1 MTLAQIQ
8 QNLREKN
15 CDVFLVAHGN
25 HFIGQDVLP
34 QENRILELTG
44 FDGSDGL
51 LLITPSQALLFVDG
65 RYELQAARQ
74 IDTKKIG
81 VICAQKKSLLGAAC
95 AWLRQ
100 NMPSA
105 FVCANT
111 WHFSVSDHAFLLQ
124 MLPNIR
130 FVAAPELA
138 ATAPAKVFAL
148 PQKFSGQSFA
158 DKKAKLIEMLDRQ
171 GVKAFLCTAADS
183 VSWLTNLRSDAL
195 PETPLLRAM
204 AIIETN
210 GNCTFFA
217 DNITLFAGCAQT
229 FLPFSKLESCLQ
241 KLSASALG
249 CDFCRTPQEIAR
261 IAERCKLSL
270 FDLKDPCQEL
280 KSRKNPVE
288 LRGFQRAHL
297 RDGVA
302 LCRFM
307 YWLEH
312 RRQPLSECQIVQ
324 KLHRLRQEQPLF
336 YSESFATIAGS
347 GENAAVVHYHPNPQN
362 DTLLTK
368 NNLLLVDSGAQYFDG
383 TTDVTR
389 TFAIGKPSA
398 AMRRHYT
405 LVLKAH
411 IALASLTF
419 PQGVAGSKLDTVC
432 RSVMWRFG
440 LDYAHGTGHGV
451 GHFLCVHE
459 GPVNFG
465 FRGSSSPVEAGNV
478 MSIEPGYYQAGA
490 YGIRI
495 ENLMFVAPC
504 KQENMLKFEFLTL
517 APLDKRLID
526 KYLLT
531 GEELDRINR
540 YHRLVCRK
548 ILPHLS
554 VEAERIWLQR
564 ACSPL

>member
-1 MTLAQIQ
+1 MTLLQIQ
-8 QNLREKN
+8 QELRQKKH
-15 CDVFLVAHGN
+15 DAALLAHGN
-25 HFIGQDVLP
+25 HFIGQDILP
-34 QENRILELTG
+34 SENRLSALTG
-44 FDGSDGL
+44 FDGSAGL
-51 LLITPSQALLFVDG
+51 LLVTQKQSVLFVDG

-74 IDTKKIG
+74 TDADAVT
-81 VICAQKKSLLGAAC
+81 VICAKNAPLLSAA
-95 AWLRQ
+95 AEWLRQ
-100 NMPSA
+100 NLPA
-105 FVCANT
+105 AAVCYNS
-111 WHFSVSDHAFLLQ
+111 WHFSAQSVNFLARELPQIRLIAEPQIFATPKAQAF
-124 MLPNIR
+124 P
-130 FVAAPELA
+130 
-138 ATAPAKVFAL
+138 L
-148 PQKFSGQSFA
+148 PQKYSGQSFA
-158 DKKAKLIEMLDRQ
+158 DKKALLIEKLCQ
-171 GVKAFLCTAADS
+171 NGIAAFFCAAADS

-204 AIIETN
+204 ALVETN

-217 DNITLFAGCAQT
+217 DDITLPAGCAQS
-229 FLPFSKLESCLQ
+229 FLPFAALGSCLK
-241 KLSASALG
+241 KLSAATLA
-249 CDFCRTPQEIAR
+249 CDFAQTPQEVLKA
-261 IAERCKLSL
+261 AERCN
-270 FDLKDPCQEL
+270 LKVTNFADPCQEL

-288 LRGFQRAHL
+288 LRGFQKAHI

-324 KLHRLRQEQPLF
+324 KLHLLRQEQPLF

-347 GENAAVVHYHPNPQN
+347 AANAAIVHYHPEPQN
-362 DTLLTK
+362 DTWLAK
-368 NNLLLVDSGAQYFDG
+368 NNLLLLDSGGQYLDG

-389 TFAIGKPSA
+389 TFAIGKPSR

-405 LVLKAH
+405 IVLKAH

-419 PQGVAGSKLDTVC
+419 PQGVPGSKLDAVC

-451 GHFLCVHE
+451 GHFLNVHE

-465 FRGSSSPVEAGNV
+465 FNGSTQPIQAGNV
-478 MSIEPGYYQAGA
+478 MSIEPGCYLAGA

-495 ENLMFVAPC
+495 ENLMRVTADR
-504 KQENMLKFEFLTL
+504 QSGMLKFAFLTL
-517 APLDKRLID
+517 VPLDKRLID
-526 KYLLT
+526 RYLLT
-531 GEELDRINR
+531 SEELSWINR

-548 ILPHLS
+548 ILPRLRDK
-554 VEAERIWLQR
+554 AERDWLQR